1 MYHVCNRG
9 SRKGVLFGS
18 YQDYAAFIALMNEA
32 RAKRPM
38 RIIAYCLMRTH
49 FHFLLWPKGDSDV
62 PRFMQW
68 VTSTHAGRW
77 HRRRQTVGM
86 GAVYQSR
93 YVSKPISDVRHYFS
107 VLRYVERNA
116 LTAGVV
122 TRAEDWRWC
131 SAWRPD
137 GSEPAFAADEGPI
150 KRPSNWLSILN
161 DL

>member
-9 SRKGVLFGS
+9 SRKGGLFES
-18 YQDYAAFIALMNEA
+18 DDDYRGFVELMNEA
-32 RAKRPM
+32 RKKRPM
-38 RIIAYCLMRTH
+38 RITAYCLMRTH
-49 FHFLLWPKGDSDV
+49 FHFLLWPQADGDV

-68 VTSTHAGRW
+68 LTTTHASRW
-77 HRRRQTVGM
+77 HRQRQTVGT

-93 YVSKPISDVRHYFS
+93 YVSKPISDARHYFT

-122 TRAEDWRWC
+122 KRAEEWRWG
-131 SAWRPD
+131 SAWSHHRSDAP
-137 GSEPAFAADEGPI
+137 FVVDEGPI
-150 KRPSNWLSILN
+150 PRPTNWLSILN